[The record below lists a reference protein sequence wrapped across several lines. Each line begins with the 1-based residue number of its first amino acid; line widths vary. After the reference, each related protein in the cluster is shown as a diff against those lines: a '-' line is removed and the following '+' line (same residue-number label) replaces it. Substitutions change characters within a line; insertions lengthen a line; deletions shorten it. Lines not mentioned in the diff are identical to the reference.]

1 MRDRPRDRQSDRP
14 QSSSGNLV
22 LIGMRACGKSSL
34 GRAVAEQAGRPFLDL
49 DEALGAAAGRDCD
62 GVLAEEGEAA
72 FRLRESEVL
81 REAAGLRDHVV
92 ATGGGAVLCGEAFE
106 ALARPATVIYLS
118 LPLEELVERAARR
131 PRPALTDLTP
141 ADEVASLLA
150 QRDPLYRKAAD
161 ITVLAGVGN
170 PILTLLESWPRTRS
184 EA

>member
-1 MRDRPRDRQSDRP
+1 M
-14 QSSSGNLV
+14 
-22 LIGMRACGKSSL
+22 
-34 GRAVAEQAGRPFLDL
+34 
-49 DEALGAAAGRDCD
+49 
-62 GVLAEEGEAA
+62 
-72 FRLRESEVL
+72 
-81 REAAGLRDHVV
+81 
-92 ATGGGAVLCGEAFE
+92 
-106 ALARPATVIYLS
+106 IYLS